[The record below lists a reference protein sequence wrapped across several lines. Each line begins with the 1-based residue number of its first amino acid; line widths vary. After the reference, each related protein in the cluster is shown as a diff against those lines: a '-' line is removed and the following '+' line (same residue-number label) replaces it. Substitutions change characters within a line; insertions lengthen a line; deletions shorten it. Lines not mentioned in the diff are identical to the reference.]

1 MDDVTEF
8 MEGVAGELV
17 NNILEDIVFEMAR
30 EIACDVCFEED
41 AADVWMYRRRGT
53 A

>member
-8 MEGVAGELV
+8 MEGMPGELV
-17 NNILEDIVFEMAR
+17 NSILEDIVFGMAR

-41 AADVWMYRRRGT
+41 APDV
-53 A
+53 